1 MSPIQLTCNRQIPYR
16 RPHGAAQRVHAFSAA
31 RTKKEIDTRGNVL
44 HTAHRFT
51 RPMPPPDSELGQ
63 WFVARVQPHEPELRA
78 FLRRRFPSLRDIDD
92 LVQEAYARL
101 IRTHSAGTIVEP
113 RAYLFSTARNIGCD
127 VFRRRQP
134 ISLEDLAEKDRSAV
148 VEEAAD
154 AAETASHTQEI
165 DVLVA
170 AIRAL
175 PPRCREVVTL
185 RKLHGLS
192 YRDIARRLGI
202 SENTVNAQ
210 LAIGLVRCRHYLAAH
225 GVVKRGAD
233 AC

>member
-63 WFVARVQPHEPELRA
+63 WFAARVQPHEPELRA

-101 IRTHSAGTIVEP
+101 IRAHSAGTIVEQL
-113 RAYLFSTARNIGCD
+113 R
-127 VFRRRQP
+127 
-134 ISLEDLAEKDRSAV
+134 
-148 VEEAAD
+148 EAGILG
-154 AAETASHTQEI
+154 AA
-165 DVLVA
+165 
-170 AIRAL
+170 
-175 PPRCREVVTL
+175 
-185 RKLHGLS
+185 
-192 YRDIARRLGI
+192 
-202 SENTVNAQ
+202 
-210 LAIGLVRCRHYLAAH
+210 
-225 GVVKRGAD
+225 
-233 AC
+233 